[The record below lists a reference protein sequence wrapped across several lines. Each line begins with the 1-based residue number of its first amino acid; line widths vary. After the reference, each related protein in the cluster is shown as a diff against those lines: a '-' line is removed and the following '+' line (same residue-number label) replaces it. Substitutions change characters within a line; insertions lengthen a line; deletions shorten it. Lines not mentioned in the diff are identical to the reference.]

1 MVTEQAQ
8 GFRGIKMTEDI
19 KKTFD
24 NTERIGVIGSPSST
38 GQLTIDVL
46 GTAIGK
52 SLVGSLSVF
61 SFQQDGFDHYALGQ
75 IVEILMQNVWA
86 QDPTVRGLI
95 RQKGRI
101 DPITERQDTHIARM
115 TVSSVFANKNGAID
129 QSILGTVPST
139 GTAIKALSEDV
150 LNSLLANYQN
160 ELFYLGNAYG
170 SNVKMPMWFKHFGR
184 GDQGAGEAYHIGI
197 FGKTG
202 SGKSVLAKMI
212 MTAYSKHPQMGIF
225 VLDPQGEFS
234 KDFKENS
241 SLKTTICSK
250 MGRQVQVYSLHNLA
264 LTGDD
269 LFKKILVN
277 SGFLNKLGIYLEAN
291 KMQAANE
298 IETILKAKGSY
309 ALLGDSIPPYQ
320 AYTREAFNRIWEGLK
335 TDNVLRRIYTSQDLR
350 ERVRAALEGADQEDF
365 YKLWAG
371 IANLFRDCN
380 SKAKIKD
387 LVATIHGADNT
398 SQDIVIIDLSE
409 KNIPLD
415 IYWNDTMKL
424 VVIAE
429 FLERITEKAQEVYK
443 KDQLLNSLV
452 IIDEAHR
459 LAPKELSE
467 NEYLEKVK
475 GILVDAVRTTRKY
488 GLGWMFISQTL
499 SSLSRDILDQIRIYV
514 FGFGL
519 GWGVERLALKDI
531 IGGQFEALK
540 LYQSFKDPQSS
551 LNHKQYPF
559 MTVGPIS
566 PLSFSGSPLFFNSIN
581 YPDDFLKINF
591 QNNRT

>member
-1 MVTEQAQ
+1 
-8 GFRGIKMTEDI
+8 MTEDI

-61 SFQQDGFDHYALGQ
+61 NFNQDGYDHYALGQ
-75 IVEILMQNVWA
+75 IVEIIMQNVWA

-101 DPITERQDTHIARM
+101 DPITERQDTHIAKM
-115 TVSSVFANKNGAID
+115 SVSSVFAKKNGQID

-139 GTAIKALSEDV
+139 GTPIKALNEDV
-150 LNSLLANYQN
+150 LNSLLANYLK
-160 ELFYLGNAYG
+160 ELFYLGSAYG
-170 SNVKMPMWFKHFGR
+170 SSVKMPMWFKHFGR
-184 GDQGAGEAYHIGI
+184 GTEGAGEAYHIGI

-212 MTAYSKHPQMGIF
+212 MTAYCKYKQMGIF

-234 KDFKENS
+234 KDFRENS
-241 SLKTTICSK
+241 ELKTTLCNK
-250 MGRQVQVYSLHNLA
+250 MSRSVQVYDLHNLV

-269 LFKKILVN
+269 LFKRILV
-277 SGFLNKLGIYLEAN
+277 SSDFLSSLGIYLDTN

-298 IETILKAKGSY
+298 IMTILKAKGAY
-309 ALLGDSIPPYQ
+309 ALLGSQIAPYQ
-320 AYTREAFNRIWEGLK
+320 AYTRQAFDRVWAALQ
-335 TDNVLRRIYTSQDLR
+335 TDNVLRKIYSMQDLR
-350 ERVRAALEGADQEDF
+350 ERVKMSLENADPED
-365 YKLWAG
+365 YYLRWAK
-371 IANLFRDCN
+371 IANLFRFDGN

-387 LVATIHGADNT
+387 LVAKIHEADG
-398 SQDIVIIDLSE
+398 SAQDIVIIDLSE
-409 KNIPLD
+409 KNVPND
-415 IYWNDTMKL
+415 IFWNDMMKL
-424 VVIAE
+424 VLIGE
-429 FLERITEKAQEVYK
+429 FLEKITQKAEEVYK
-443 KDQLLNSLV
+443 KDELLNSLV

-459 LAPKELSE
+459 LAPKEKSE
-467 NEYLEKVK
+467 NEDLEKVK
-475 GILVDAVRTTRKY
+475 SVLVDAVRTTRKY

-519 GWGVERLALKDI
+519 GWGIERMALRDI
-531 IGGQFEALK
+531 IGGQSEAMK
-540 LYQSFKDPQSS
+540 LYQSFRDPQSS

-566 PLSFSGSPLFFNSIN
+566 PLSFSGTPLFFNAMN
-581 YPDDFLKINF
+581 YPNDFLKVNF
-591 QNNRT
+591 ETR

>member
-1 MVTEQAQ
+1 
-8 GFRGIKMTEDI
+8 MTEDI

-46 GTAIGK
+46 GTAISK

-61 SFQQDGFDHYALGQ
+61 SFNQDGCDNYALGQ
-75 IVEILMQNVWA
+75 IVEIIMQNIWA

-101 DPITERQDTHIARM
+101 DPITERQDTHIAKM
-115 TVSSVFANKNGAID
+115 TVSSVFANKNGSID
-129 QSILGTVPST
+129 QSMLGTVPST
-139 GTAIKALSEDV
+139 GTPIKALNEEV
-150 LNSLLANYQN
+150 MHSLLANYQK
-160 ELFYLGNAYG
+160 ELFYLGSAYG
-170 SNVKMPMWFKHFGR
+170 STVKMPMWFKHFGR
-184 GDQGAGEAYHIGI
+184 GNEGAGEAYHIGI

-212 MTAYSKHPQMGIF
+212 MTAYSEHKQMGIF

-234 KDFKENS
+234 KDFRENS
-241 SLKTTICSK
+241 SLKATLCGK
-250 MGRQVQVYSLHNLA
+250 MSRSVQVYDLHNLV

-269 LFKKILVN
+269 LFKRILIN
-277 SGFLNKLGIYLEAN
+277 SGFLSSLGIYLETN

-298 IETILKAKGSY
+298 IEAILKAKGPH
-309 ALLGDSIPPYQ
+309 APLGRPIPPYQ
-320 AYTREAFNRIWEGLK
+320 AYTREAFDRVWSALQ
-335 TDNVLRRIYTSQDLR
+335 TDNVLRRIYSMADLR
-350 ERVRAALEGADQEDF
+350 ERVRASIEGADPEEYYQ
-365 YKLWAG
+365 LWSG
-371 IANLFRDCN
+371 IANLFRFEGN

-387 LVATIHGADNT
+387 LVAKIHGEGQT

-409 KNIPLD
+409 KNIPSD
-415 IYWNDTMKL
+415 IFWNDMMKL
-424 VVIAE
+424 VLIGE
-429 FLERITEKAQEVYK
+429 FLEKITQRAEEVYK
-443 KDQLLNSLV
+443 KDELLNSLL

-459 LAPKELSE
+459 LAPKEQSE
-467 NEYLEKVK
+467 NEYLENVK
-475 GILVDAVRTTRKY
+475 AILVDAVRTTRKY

-519 GWGVERLALKDI
+519 GWGIERLALKDI

-540 LYQSFKDPQSS
+540 LYQSFRDPQSS
-551 LNHKQYPF
+551 LIHKQYPF

-566 PLSFSGSPLFFNSIN
+566 PLSFSGTPLFFNALK
-581 YPDDFLKINF
+581 YPDDFLRVNF
-591 QNNRT
+591 GAEK

>member
-1 MVTEQAQ
+1 
-8 GFRGIKMTEDI
+8 MTEDI

-38 GQLTIDVL
+38 SQLTIDVL
-46 GTAIGK
+46 GTAVTK

-61 SFQQDGFDHYALGQ
+61 NFNQDGLDHYALGQ

-101 DPITERQDTHIARM
+101 DPITERQDTHIAKM
-115 TVSSVFANKNGAID
+115 TVSSVFAKKNGSID

-139 GTAIKALSEDV
+139 GTPIKALNDDV
-150 LNSLLANYQN
+150 LNSLLANY
-160 ELFYLGNAYG
+160 EKDLFYLGTAYG

-184 GDQGAGEAYHIGI
+184 GNQGAGEAYHIGI

-212 MTAYSKHPQMGIF
+212 MTAYSKHSQMGIF
-225 VLDPQGEFS
+225 VLDPQGEFA
-234 KDFKENS
+234 KDFREDS
-241 SLKTTICSK
+241 SLKATLCGKI
-250 MGRQVQVYSLHNLA
+250 GRSVQVYDLHNLV

-277 SGFLNKLGIYLEAN
+277 SDFLSRLGIYLETN
-291 KMQAANE
+291 RMQAANE
-298 IETILKAKGSY
+298 IETILKAKGNYS
-309 ALLGDSIPPYQ
+309 LLGSPIAPYQ
-320 AYTREAFNRIWEGLK
+320 AYSREAFDRIWDMLK
-335 TDNVLRRIYTSQDLR
+335 TDNVLRKIYTSQDLR
-350 ERVRAALEGADQEDF
+350 ERVRTTLEGADKEDF
-365 YKLWAG
+365 YRTWFG
-371 IANLFRDCN
+371 IANLFRFDGD

-387 LVATIHGADNT
+387 LVAKIQGAGAT
-398 SQDIVIIDLSE
+398 PQDIVIIDLSE
-409 KNIPLD
+409 KNVPSD
-415 IYWNDTMKL
+415 IYWNDMMKL

-429 FLERITEKAQEVYK
+429 FLEKITEKAQEAYK
-443 KDQLLNSLV
+443 RDQLLNSLV

-459 LAPKELSE
+459 LAPKEHSE

-540 LYQSFKDPQSS
+540 LYQSFRDPQSS

-559 MTVGPIS
+559 MTVGPVS
-566 PLSFSGSPLFFNSIN
+566 PLSFSGSPLFFNAIN
-581 YPDDFLKINF
+581 YPEDFLKVNF
-591 QNNRT
+591 EKIV

>member
-1 MVTEQAQ
+1 
-8 GFRGIKMTEDI
+8 MTEDI

-46 GTAIGK
+46 GTAVSK

-61 SFQQDGFDHYALGQ
+61 NFKQDGYDHYALGQ

-101 DPITERQDTHIARM
+101 DPITERQDTHIAKM
-115 TVSSVFANKNGAID
+115 TVSSVFAKKNGEID

-139 GTAIKALSEDV
+139 GTPIKALNEEV
-150 LNSLLANYQN
+150 LNSLLANYEK
-160 ELFYLGNAYG
+160 ELFYLGSAYG
-170 SNVKMPMWFKHFGR
+170 STVKMPMWFKHFGR
-184 GDQGAGEAYHIGI
+184 GGEGAGEAYHIGI

-212 MTAYSKHPQMGIF
+212 MTAYSKHKQMGIF
-225 VLDPQGEFS
+225 VLDPQGEFAR
-234 KDFKENS
+234 DFRENS
-241 SLKTTICSK
+241 VLKSTLCGK
-250 MGRQVQVYSLHNLA
+250 MSRSVQVYDLHNLV

-269 LFKKILVN
+269 LFKRILIN
-277 SGFLNKLGIYLEAN
+277 SGFLSNLGIYLETN

-309 ALLGDSIPPYQ
+309 SLLGSPIPPYQ
-320 AYTREAFNRIWEGLK
+320 AYTRGAFDRVWNALQ
-335 TDNVLRRIYTSQDLR
+335 TDNVLRKIYTMADLR
-350 ERVRAALEGADQEDF
+350 ERVRTSIEGADPEEYYQ
-365 YKLWAG
+365 LWSR
-371 IANLFRDCN
+371 IANLFRFDGN

-387 LVATIHGADNT
+387 LVAKIHGEDSTA
-398 SQDIVIIDLSE
+398 QDIVIIDLSE
-409 KNIPLD
+409 KNVPTD
-415 IYWNDTMKL
+415 IFWNDMMKL
-424 VVIAE
+424 VLIGE
-429 FLERITEKAQEVYK
+429 FLEKITQKAEEVYK
-443 KDQLLNSLV
+443 KDELLNSLV

-459 LAPKELSE
+459 LAPKEKSE
-467 NEYLEKVK
+467 NENLEKVK
-475 GILVDAVRTTRKY
+475 SLLVDAVRTTRKY

-519 GWGVERLALKDI
+519 GWGIERMALKDI

-540 LYQSFKDPQSS
+540 LYQSFRDPQSS

-566 PLSFSGSPLFFNSIN
+566 PLSFSGTPLFFNALK
-581 YPDDFLKINF
+581 YPDDFLKVNF
-591 QNNRT
+591 GMDK

>member
-1 MVTEQAQ
+1 
-8 GFRGIKMTEDI
+8 MTEDI

-61 SFQQDGFDHYALGQ
+61 NFNQDGLDHYALGQ

-101 DPITERQDTHIARM
+101 DPITERQDTHIAKM
-115 TVSSVFANKNGAID
+115 TVSSVFARKNGLID

-139 GTAIKALSEDV
+139 GTPIKALSEDV
-150 LNSLLANYQN
+150 LNSLLADYQN

-170 SNVKMPMWFKHFGR
+170 STVKMPMWFKHFGR
-184 GDQGAGEAYHIGI
+184 GIQGAGEAYHIGI

-212 MTAYSKHPQMGIF
+212 MTAYSKHSQMGIF

-241 SLKTTICSK
+241 SLKTTLCNQ
-250 MGRQVQVYSLHNLA
+250 MCRQVQVYSLHNLV

-277 SGFLNKLGIYLEAN
+277 SDFLYKLGIYLETN
-291 KMQAANE
+291 RMQAANE
-298 IETILKAKGSY
+298 IEAILKAKGGY
-309 ALLGDSIPPYQ
+309 ALLGPSIPPFQ
-320 AYTREAFNRIWEGLK
+320 AYTREAFNRVWEGLK
-335 TDNVLRRIYTSQDLR
+335 TDNVLRKIYTSQDLR
-350 ERVRAALEGADQEDF
+350 ERVRAELEGKDQEDM

-371 IANLFRDCN
+371 IANLFRFNGD

-387 LVATIHGADNT
+387 LVAKIQGSGNS

-409 KNIPLD
+409 KNIPQD
-415 IYWNDTMKL
+415 IYWNDMMKL

-443 KDQLLNSLV
+443 KDELLNSLV

-459 LAPKELSE
+459 LAPKEQSE

-475 GILVDAVRTTRKY
+475 AILVDAVRTTRKY

-566 PLSFSGSPLFFNSIN
+566 PLSFSGSPLFFNAIN

-591 QNNRT
+591 QKLP

>member
-1 MVTEQAQ
+1 
-8 GFRGIKMTEDI
+8 MTEDI

-61 SFQQDGFDHYALGQ
+61 NFHQDGFDHYALGQ

-101 DPITERQDTHIARM
+101 DPITERQDTHIAKM
-115 TVSSVFANKNGAID
+115 TVSSVFAKKNGLID

-139 GTAIKALSEDV
+139 GTPTKALSEDV

-184 GDQGAGEAYHIGI
+184 GSQGAGEAYHIGI

-212 MTAYSKHPQMGIF
+212 MTAYSKHPEMGIF

-241 SLKTTICSK
+241 PLKTTLCNK
-250 MGRQVQVYSLHNLA
+250 MGRQVQVYNLHNLV

-269 LFKKILVN
+269 LFKKIIVN
-277 SGFLNKLGIYLEAN
+277 SDFLNRLGIYLEAN

-298 IETILKAKGSY
+298 IEAILKAKGGY
-309 ALLGDSIPPYQ
+309 ALLGSLIAPYQ
-320 AYTREAFNRIWEGLK
+320 AYTREAFNRIWDGLK
-335 TDNVLRRIYTSQDLR
+335 TDNVLRKIYTSQDLR

-365 YKLWAG
+365 YKTWAG
-371 IANLFRDCN
+371 IANLFRFDGN

-387 LVATIHGADNT
+387 LVAKMQGTGYT

-409 KNIPLD
+409 KNIPQD
-415 IYWNDTMKL
+415 IYWNDMMKL

-429 FLERITEKAQEVYK
+429 FLEKITEKAQDAYK

-459 LAPKELSE
+459 LAPKEPSE

-475 GILVDAVRTTRKY
+475 AILVDAVRTTRKY

-566 PLSFSGSPLFFNSIN
+566 PLSFSGSPLFFNAIN
-581 YPDDFLKINF
+581 YPDEFLKINF
-591 QNNRT
+591 QKLP